1 MPNSKVSALINML
14 DDPDER
20 VFVAVSNQLIIL
32 GREVL
37 PAIETTLDNCFDD
50 VLLERL
56 TMIRDLI
63 YRDTLAEE
71 LSFWSKQDENDL
83 LKGFMI
89 ASRTDNWHLD
99 DVEIL
104 SQMAAIRT
112 DVWIEL
118 HEGLTAMENIK
129 VINHV
134 LYNIHRFEANKED
147 ITAPENSY
155 LHTLLKSK
163 KGSPLTLGMIYLII
177 CRQLGMPVYG
187 VNLPQH
193 FVLAYLTQPNI
204 YKPTKNDILFY
215 INPFNRGALFS
226 RHEIDHF
233 IGQLKIKPDPAFYLP
248 CSNRDILKRLFNN
261 LIFSFKSRNLE
272 KKVGEIEFLLNTL
285 S

>member
-20 VFVAVSNQLIIL
+20 VFVAVSNQLISL

-37 PAIETTLDNCFDD
+37 PAVETTLDNCFDD

-71 LSFWSKQDENDL
+71 LSYWSKQDENDL

-118 HEGLTAMENIK
+118 HEGLTAMENIR

-147 ITAPENSY
+147 ISAPENSY
-155 LHTLLKSK
+155 IHTLLRSK
-163 KGSPLTLGMIYLII
+163 KGSPLTLGIIYLII

-204 YKPTKNDILFY
+204 YRPTKNDILFY

>member
-1 MPNSKVSALINML
+1 MPDSKVSALINML

-20 VFVAVSNQLIIL
+20 VFGAVSHQLVSL

-37 PAIETTLDNCFDD
+37 SVIETTLENCFDD
-50 VLLERL
+50 LLQERL

-63 YRDTLAEE
+63 YRDTLSEE
-71 LSFWSKQDENDL
+71 LSYWSKQDVDDL
-83 LKGFMI
+83 LKGFII
-89 ASRTDNWHLD
+89 ASRTDNYHLD
-99 DVEIL
+99 DVEVL
-104 SQMAAIRT
+104 SQLAAIRT

-118 HEGLTAMENIK
+118 HDGLTAMENIK

-134 LYNIHRFEANKED
+134 LYNIHRFESNKDD
-147 ITAPENSY
+147 ISAPENSY
-155 LHTLLKSK
+155 IHTLLKLK

-204 YKPTKNDILFY
+204 YRPTKDDILFY

>member
-204 YKPTKNDILFY
+204 YRPTKNDILFY